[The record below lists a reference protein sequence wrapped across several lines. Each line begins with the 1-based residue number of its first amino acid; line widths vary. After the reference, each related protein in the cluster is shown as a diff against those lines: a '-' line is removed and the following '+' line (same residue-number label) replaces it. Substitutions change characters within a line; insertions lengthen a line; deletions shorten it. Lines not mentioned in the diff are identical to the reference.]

1 MRNHQIVLEN
11 VKGYGTLIAG
21 ATFIADAAVC
31 LSAFVTDAAAL
42 TEVDAV
48 LTVFPAVRANH
59 GAVHTA
65 AAAGADLY
73 TVAAAI
79 TFIAP
84 AVGIAAFLADIA
96 VAAEIIVAVFTVFRT
111 FRTDQR
117 TAIAAVA
124 AGADI
129 IGTVIAGLTVTAE
142 ISLSAN
148 TVNAGITSAA
158 DVFIGTVRTLFI
170 TVRTDGS
177 TVRAARTTVADV
189 IAVAADTAVFTPAVT
204 TYAVPAVAAVGTD
217 FAGTV

>member
-1 MRNHQIVLEN
+1 M
-11 VKGYGTLIAG
+11 
-21 ATFIADAAVC
+21 F
-31 LSAFVTDAAAL
+31 
-42 TEVDAV
+42 
-48 LTVFPAVRANH
+48 
-59 GAVHTA
+59 TA
-65 AAAGADLY
+65 
-73 TVAAAI
+73 
-79 TFIAP
+79 
-84 AVGIAAFLADIA
+84 
-96 VAAEIIVAVFTVFRT
+96 

-177 TVRAARTTVADV
+177 TVRAAVAAVADALH
-189 IAVAADTAVFTPAVT
+189 AVAADTAVFTPAVT